1 MTEILQTLKEYIP
14 ISLEEM
20 SGIKLM
26 NRTDTKYVTSY
37 QILKEILLVA
47 RHDYRI
53 QEVNGECNIAYHTIY
68 LDTPDRDMYVTH
80 QNGRIVREKIRIR
93 TYVNSD
99 LTFLEVK
106 NRNNKGR
113 TDKRR
118 IRIGSIESIKENGGD
133 AFLRQHAWYDQSQL
147 LPLLENSFHRVTLVN
162 NHKTERLTIDTGVK
176 FRCLQSGK
184 ISSLDNIVIIELNN
198 VGHNN
203 SNINHIIANLIKQ
216 STGFSKN

>member
-1 MTEILQTLKEYIP
+1 MTEILQILKEYIP

-47 RHDYRI
+47 RHDYRV
-53 QEVNGECNIAYHTIY
+53 QEVNGEYNIAYHTIY

-80 QNGRIVREKIRIR
+80 QSGRIVREKIRIR

-118 IRIGSIESIKENGGD
+118 IRIGSIESIKEDGGIHFYVNMHGMINHNFCLCLK
-133 AFLRQHAWYDQSQL
+133 AHFTVLHLLIIIKQNASQL
-147 LPLLENSFHRVTLVN
+147 
-162 NHKTERLTIDTGVK
+162 I
-176 FRCLQSGK
+176 Q
-184 ISSLDNIVIIELNN
+184 ELNS
-198 VGHNN
+198 VAYKAEKYQVW
-203 SNINHIIANLIKQ
+203 I
-216 STGFSKN
+216 T

>member
-118 IRIGSIESIKENGGD
+118 IRIGSIEVSKKTAGMHFYVNMHGMINHNFCLCLKTHFTVSYQLTIIKPN
-133 AFLRQHAWYDQSQL
+133 ASQL
-147 LPLLENSFHRVTLVN
+147 
-162 NHKTERLTIDTGVK
+162 I
-176 FRCLQSGK
+176 Q
-184 ISSLDNIVIIELNN
+184 ELNSVAYKAEKYQVWITLLSLN
-198 VGHNN
+198 
-203 SNINHIIANLIKQ
+203 
-216 STGFSKN
+216 